1 MIFIFDFIIRNT
13 KKNKKLICLIYF
25 IFIQNNYNKLNELK
39 VSKIFMPIMKTTLGQ
54 AQKDDLSPLSI
65 ELDENLINIY
75 TNDEKILIFEK

>member
-1 MIFIFDFIIRNT
+1 
-13 KKNKKLICLIYF
+13 
-25 IFIQNNYNKLNELK
+25 
-39 VSKIFMPIMKTTLGQ
+39 MPIMKTTLGQ